1 MFESFRI
8 GFNETQWVVM
18 TILGLY
24 TWFLKKQSASAKE
37 MHDIRIASE
46 TAMLDIRL
54 RVTELESAVKD
65 MPSKLEIA
73 RLEGQIETIKTQL
86 NSANQNI
93 GQVQRGVLRIE
104 QWLIDNKK

>member
-1 MFESFRI
+1 MFESIKFSFQEAHWI
-8 GFNETQWVVM
+8 VITV
-18 TILGLY
+18 LALY
-24 TWFLKKQSASAKE
+24 TWFINKQSASAKE
-37 MHDIRIASE
+37 
-46 TAMLDIRL
+46 MLDIRL

-73 RLEGQIETIKTQL
+73 RLEGQVETIKTQL

-93 GQVQRGVLRIE
+93 GQVQRGVSRIE

>member
-1 MFESFRI
+1 MFETLKFSFQ
-8 GFNETQWVVM
+8 EAHWVVI
-18 TILGLY
+18 TVLGLY
-24 TWFLKKQSASAKE
+24 TWFINKQSASAKE
-37 MHDIRIASE
+37 
-46 TAMLDIRL
+46 MLDIRL

-73 RLEGQIETIKTQL
+73 RLEGQVETIKTQL

-93 GQVQRGVLRIE
+93 AQVQRGVLRIE

>member
-1 MFESFRI
+1 MFESIKFSFQEAHWI
-8 GFNETQWVVM
+8 VITV
-18 TILGLY
+18 LALY
-24 TWFLKKQSASAKE
+24 TWFINKQSASAKE
-37 MHDIRIASE
+37 
-46 TAMLDIRL
+46 MLDIRL

-73 RLEGQIETIKTQL
+73 RLEGQVETIKTQL

>member
-1 MFESFRI
+1 MFESINFSFQEAHWI
-8 GFNETQWVVM
+8 VITV
-18 TILGLY
+18 LALY
-24 TWFLKKQSASAKE
+24 TWFINKQSASAKE
-37 MHDIRIASE
+37 
-46 TAMLDIRL
+46 MLDIRL
-54 RVTELESAVKD
+54 RVTELESTVKD

-73 RLEGQIETIKTQL
+73 RLEGQVETIKTQV

>member
-1 MFESFRI
+1 MFESINFSFQEAHWI
-8 GFNETQWVVM
+8 VITV
-18 TILGLY
+18 LALY
-24 TWFLKKQSASAKE
+24 TWFINKQSASAKE
-37 MHDIRIASE
+37 
-46 TAMLDIRL
+46 MLDIRL
-54 RVTELESAVKD
+54 RVTELESTVKD

-73 RLEGQIETIKTQL
+73 RLEGQVETIKTQL